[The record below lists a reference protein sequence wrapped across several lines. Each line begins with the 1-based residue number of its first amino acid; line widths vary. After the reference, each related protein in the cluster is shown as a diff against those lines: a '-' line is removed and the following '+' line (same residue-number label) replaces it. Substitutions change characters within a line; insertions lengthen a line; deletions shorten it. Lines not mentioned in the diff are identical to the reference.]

1 MNLYKKLLE
10 KELQEKENK
19 RLERN
24 KKALIYYYKNREYV
38 LQRQRVR
45 KLYNNQ
51 YYKEWYD
58 KNKELVQERRRAKN
72 GGYNRINAKYNTSKI
87 YDNTK
92 KEKPS
97 FILFG

>member
-38 LQRQRVR
+38 LQRQRAK
-45 KLYNNQ
+45 KLYNDQ
-51 YYKEWYD
+51 YYKQWYE
-58 KNKELVQERRRAKN
+58 KNKVEVQERRKAKAQN
-72 GGYNRINAKYNTSKI
+72 INKKYYTNKI
-87 YDNTK
+87 YDNSK